1 MKTESASL
9 LLLAALTLAE
19 ELTPNDVPIAC
30 ANICGP
36 IVELSFKCDVD
47 GTDELRKLKRRKLS
61 GQQQQQQQQQRS
73 KPKPKAKRQAEP
85 EPLTTTPSPTNDQQA
100 ADVIFIP
107 GSIGKFKTIPTP
119 SPGTA
124 VGNGAPSM
132 AVTPSAPLSTP
143 ALDLRPTTTPTNL
156 NPNLPPIATPVPPSA
171 SSPTPVAPPLSTTNV
186 PLPVGDGGD
195 VGGDA
200 GDGAGDAD
208 PSTSLDG
215 DVGDMVDDAGNLWP
229 GQKGRETANDLET
242 ACLCSNDSFNVRRV
256 AGLCAD
262 CLEQVSGDQ
271 GPMGLILTSCNF
283 TSERYEPATESLVA
297 NVRVSAAKPSFS
309 QAAAAPPSRVVGGLG
324 WAVVGAGMM
333 TLGMGWL

>member
-9 LLLAALTLAE
+9 LLLAAFALAE

-61 GQQQQQQQQQRS
+61 SPQQQQQRPQ
-73 KPKPKAKRQAEP
+73 PKVKRQAEP
-85 EPLTTTPSPTNDQQA
+85 EPQAPTPSPTNDQQA

-119 SPGTA
+119 LPPGT
-124 VGNGAPSM
+124 GIPSM
-132 AVTPSAPLSTP
+132 AVTPAAPIPTP
-143 ALDLRPTTTPTNL
+143 PVLDLRPTTTPSNF
-156 NPNLPPIATPVPPSA
+156 NPNLPIVATPAAPSA
-171 SSPTPVAPPLSTTNV
+171 PTPVQPSLSTTSTTQD

-200 GDGAGDAD
+200 GDAGDAD
-208 PSTSLDG
+208 PSTSLNG

-242 ACLCSNDSFNVRRV
+242 ACICSNTSFNVRRV
-256 AGLCAD
+256 AGLCGD
-262 CLEQVSGDQ
+262 CLQQVSGDQ
-271 GPMGLILTSCNF
+271 GRKSPLMF
-283 TSERYEPATESLVA
+283 VFFPKKV
-297 NVRVSAAKPSFS
+297 
-309 QAAAAPPSRVVGGLG
+309 
-324 WAVVGAGMM
+324 
-333 TLGMGWL
+333 